1 MIQKVL
7 FVVVMFLTVEVSL
20 RYNVK
25 LAPPPIVRST
35 GDLSIVFLG
44 DSVSSIFPGRLDL
57 LLRSQNVKANLQN
70 RYGPGHTQVEL
81 AAEVGIAMSKLS
93 PTVLVLMLGRSS
105 GLFSESPELSI
116 LEKQNY
122 SLLLRASIQSVKKYL
137 QPIWNSISSEFGKQ
151 RDINKLLYF
160 EMSNERVLFELEKKL
175 SANHLSF
182 ESLEALFY
190 IKLKQGSFGVA
201 SRLADLISGKDGDR
215 SEAEFAMSMEK
226 QFRQKVK
233 ILKDLPQVK
242 KVTNRG
248 CLYILGQVGVADNN
262 LKLEEQILNRCL
274 TAYPNSEL
282 LLFHGL
288 AYFARTKNP
297 EKYAS
302 MAAQV
307 GLAYS
312 RASEADKMKFDLL
325 FRSMCRQYLIFDDKL
340 SALKSCASRI
350 LDFQPSIADFA
361 AFLKIYRDMK
371 DPLPEIVQLKEKV
384 AKKMPMSSKYS
395 PWSIMKSDTSDS
407 EIAGSWYLE
416 LTEGAPI
423 ENKLRI
429 YPPLVD
435 SIKAVCKTD
444 TIVLVL
450 QYPSQPL
457 APLRAGLGEIP
468 CVRYLDTAAGLR
480 IYIQNSKKSVLDL
493 FESDLLHLTEVGNDL
508 IAQQICQ
515 ELRLSGAFQNVDRQ
529 INCQFSDSRKT
540 GN

>member
-1 MIQKVL
+1 VIQKVL

-81 AAEVGIAMSKLS
+81 ADEVGIAMSKLS

-248 CLYILGQVGVADNN
+248 CLYILGQVGLADNN

-282 LLFHGL
+282 LLFHAL

-350 LDFQPSIADFA
+350 LDFPPSIADFA

-371 DPLPEIVQLKEKV
+371 DPSPEIVQLKEKV

-395 PWSIMKSDTSDS
+395 PWSITKSDTSDS

-457 APLRAGLGEIP
+457 APLREGLGEIP

-480 IYIQNSKKSVLDL
+480 TYIQNSKKSVLDL

-515 ELRLSGAFQNVDRQ
+515 ELSLSGAFRNVDRQ